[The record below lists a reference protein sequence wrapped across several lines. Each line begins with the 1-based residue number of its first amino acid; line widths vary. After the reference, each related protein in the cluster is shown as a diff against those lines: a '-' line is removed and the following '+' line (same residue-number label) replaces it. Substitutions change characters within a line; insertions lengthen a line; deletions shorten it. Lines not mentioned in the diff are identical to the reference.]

1 MDKKIDEN
9 SYSYSRFII
18 HMRYLIKRCQNNV
31 QISSDNKLLYDLM
44 KVRYPDTYRCTLK
57 IEEYFETKMNWK
69 CDKEELLYLMIHI
82 NRLCS

>member
-1 MDKKIDEN
+1 METK
-9 SYSYSRFII
+9 F
-18 HMRYLIKRCQNNV
+18 HFANNEV
-31 QISSDNKLLYDLM
+31 EFSFSLHIQISSDNKLLYDLM